1 MTWLG
6 AVCLITSLSTAH
18 GASSES
24 QKAAKAIWRH
34 SKRWKLTAKK
44 PGGSK
49 GEKLKIRMTLTGK
62 LKGRVSNFTAELK
75 TVVSGKRCTLK
86 FRATLGKGSYY
97 FVKSVPVVGGELIV
111 RLTGA
116 TCKLPSDF
124 KEKFKVPQMPLK
136 MFLVKTRLCPG
147 LGSRPMTQKNCF
159 SKGR

>member
-1 MTWLG
+1 MKWLG
-6 AVCLITSLSTAH
+6 AVCLVTSLTTAH
-18 GASSES
+18 AASSES

-44 PGGSK
+44 PGGTK
-49 GEKLKIRMTLTGK
+49 GEKLKIKMTLTGK
-62 LKGRVSNFTAELK
+62 LKGKVSNFDAELR
-75 TVVSGKRCTLK
+75 TLVSGKRCTLK
-86 FRATLGKGSYY
+86 FQGTLRKGSYY
-97 FVKSVPVVGGELIV
+97 FVKSVPVVGGELDV

-116 TCKLPSDF
+116 NCKLPSDF
-124 KEKFKVPQMPLK
+124 KEKFKVPQVSLK